1 MAEGELGNVLGV
13 LDAESELYEAVR
25 ASGRFTVQLLRDGD
39 DQLSD
44 RFAGLLPAPGG
55 LFAADAWDRT
65 EFGPVRRS
73 LPTWAGCTLTEARP
87 FGWGLLVEATLVQ
100 VVLGED
106 TAAPLIRYRGRYL
119 RADTANG

>member
-1 MAEGELGNVLGV
+1 VAEGEPGNVLGV

-39 DQLSD
+39 DQLSE

-55 LFAADAWDRT
+55 LFADGGWDRT
-65 EFGPVRRS
+65 EFGPVRRG
-73 LPTWAGCTLTEARP
+73 LTTWAGCALTEARP
-87 FGWGLLVEATLVQ
+87 FGWGLLVEATLVR
-100 VVLGED
+100 VALGED
-106 TAAPLIRYRGRYL
+106 AVAPLIRYRGRYL